1 MLHGFLLTGG
11 NGHRRFFFIFPV
23 FRYVFRRHWREAMV
37 PPRIPKWHW
46 VVCSFIGGCTV
57 VWHRVRLEILSSALF
72 TMAQTFPTYK
82 SIFLRVCL
90 CSVPPC
96 PPRHSFFSFPVC
108 RACSLSVVSGH
119 VYPCVGQF
127 GVVKIW
133 MHFINPKEC
142 PIQPYFAF
150 P

>member
-1 MLHGFLLTGG
+1 MDTDVSFLFFLCFGMCLGDIGG
-11 NGHRRFFFIFPV
+11 RLWSRPEFRNGIGLCVPSSGAAQWSGTESGSRSCPV
-23 FRYVFRRHWREAMV
+23 PCSPWRRHS
-37 PPRIPKWHW
+37 PRTSPFSCGC
-46 VVCSFIGGCTV
+46 VC
-57 VWHRVRLEILSSALF
+57 ALF
-72 TMAQTFPTYK
+72 HPALLGIPLFR
-82 SIFLRVCL
+82 FLFVG
-90 CSVPPC
+90 
-96 PPRHSFFSFPVC
+96 F
-108 RACSLSVVSGH
+108 CSLSVVSGH